1 MIIFIN
7 CYQFWSDPFT
17 SCKPSPHYAKKFS
30 RRNQFWTTCQTKP
43 DLGKRP
49 KPNPVSV
56 VERWVELEPI
66 NLSWPAHSLLSFD
79 DDKIFKN
86 TTLTKFAWLLLKL
99 SSILSVKMQR
109 QISKASTLKSAA
121 LGLLQSN
128 QHQKVNPFNLLCII
142 LLPI

>member
-30 RRNQFWTTCQTKP
+30 RRNQFWTTCQTKQ

-86 TTLTKFAWLLLKL
+86 TTLMKFAWLVVTSQTQFNTL
-99 SSILSVKMQR
+99 SKDAETNIEGKHFEIGRSRSTPVQSA
-109 QISKASTLKSAA
+109 SKGK
-121 LGLLQSN
+121 
-128 QHQKVNPFNLLCII
+128 
-142 LLPI
+142 PI